1 MTANGVHGSGWR
13 PELVVLDLDG
23 TVVPYAE
30 EHVPPSPRVQ
40 AAVAA
45 TLRAGVPVIIAT
57 GRAVWSALPTAA
69 DLGLHGVE
77 LVCSNGAVVYDPDSA
92 TVLHAVTIDPGPAAR
107 ALAAGQEGLAF
118 AVEHGTEGFRTTPG
132 FPRDFPSRFLDIASM
147 PEIVAR
153 PTARLVARREA
164 PMSTGA
170 PFEIF
175 GAEVRAAR
183 ELCAAVLDPEVYGW
197 EIGYTGWIDV
207 MAPGVTKATG
217 AAMLAADLGVDASG
231 VLAVGDGEND
241 LPLFEWAG
249 RSVAMGQAPPTV
261 RAGADEVTE
270 SVTHDGAA
278 LVLERW
284 FG

>member
-1 MTANGVHGSGWR
+1 VTASNGWR
-13 PELVVLDLDG
+13 PRLVVLDLDG

-40 AAVAA
+40 AAVAS
-45 TLRAGVPVIIAT
+45 TLAAGVPVIIAT

-92 TVLHAVTIDPGPAAR
+92 SVLHAVTIDPGPAAR
-107 ALAAGQEGLAF
+107 ALAERRPELTF
-118 AVEHGTEGFRTTPG
+118 AVEHGTEGFRTTAG
-132 FPRDFPSRFLDIASM
+132 FPRDFPSRFLDATSLS
-147 PEIVAR
+147 ELTAT
-153 PTARLVARREA
+153 PTTRLVARVETPRPDEA
-164 PMSTGA
+164 S
-170 PFEIF
+170 FEIY
-175 GAEVRAAR
+175 GAEAEAAR
-183 ELCAAVLDPEVYGW
+183 DLCAAVLDPAVYGW

-241 LPLFEWAG
+241 LPLFAWAG
-249 RSVAMGQAPPTV
+249 RSVAMGQAPPDV
-261 RAGADEVTE
+261 RAAADEVTG
-270 SVTHDGAA
+270 SVAHDGAA
-278 LVLERW
+278 ELLERW

>member
-1 MTANGVHGSGWR
+1 VTSGNGWR
-13 PELVVLDLDG
+13 PGLVVLDLDG

-40 AAVAA
+40 AAVAS

-107 ALAAGQEGLAF
+107 ALTAGRPELTF

-132 FPRDFPSRFLDIASM
+132 FPRDFPSRFLDTA
-147 PEIVAR
+147 PLTDLVAA
-153 PTARLVARREA
+153 PTTRLVARVETPRPDEEA
-164 PMSTGA
+164 
-170 PFEIF
+170 FEVY
-175 GAEVRAAR
+175 GAEARAAR
-183 ELCAAVLDPEVYGW
+183 ELCAATLDPAVYGW

-217 AAMLAADLGVDASG
+217 AAMLAQDLGIDPAD

-241 LPLFEWAG
+241 LPLFAWAG
-249 RSVAMGQAPPTV
+249 RSVAMGQAPPDV
-261 RAGADEVTE
+261 RAAADEVTAT
-270 SVTHDGAA
+270 VTHDGAA
-278 LVLERW
+278 ELLERW

>member
-1 MTANGVHGSGWR
+1 MTANGARPAGWR
-13 PELVVLDLDG
+13 PQLVILDLDG

-30 EHVPPSPRVQ
+30 EHVPPSPRTQ

-92 TVLHAVTIDPGPAAR
+92 SVLHAVTIDPGPAAR
-107 ALAAGQEGLAF
+107 ALAAGKDGLTF

-132 FPRDFPSRFLDIASM
+132 FPRDFPSRFLDTASM
-147 PEIVAR
+147 AEIVAG
-153 PTARLVARREA
+153 PTTRLVARLESSRPTELSFEA
-164 PMSTGA
+164 
-170 PFEIF
+170 F
-175 GAEVRAAR
+175 GAEAAAAR
-183 ELCAAVLDPEVYGW
+183 ELCDAVLDPDVYGW

-217 AAMLAADLGVDASG
+217 AAMLAADLGVDPSG

-249 RSVAMGQAPPTV
+249 WSVAMGQAPPEV
-261 RAGADEVTE
+261 RAAADEVTA

-278 LVLERW
+278 VVLEHW

>member
-1 MTANGVHGSGWR
+1 VTADGWR
-13 PELVVLDLDG
+13 PQLVVLDLDG

-40 AAVAA
+40 AAVAS
-45 TLRAGVPVIIAT
+45 TLAAGVPVIIAT

-92 TVLHAVTIDPGPAAR
+92 SVLHAVTIDAGPAAR
-107 ALAAGQEGLAF
+107 ALVERRPELTF

-132 FPRDFPSRFLDIASM
+132 FPRDFPSRFLDSTSL
-147 PEIVAR
+147 PELVAT
-153 PTARLVARREA
+153 PTTRLVARVQTPRPDEA
-164 PMSTGA
+164 S
-170 PFEIF
+170 FEIY
-175 GAEVRAAR
+175 GAEAAAAR
-183 ELCAAVLDPEVYGW
+183 ELCAAVLDPDVYGW

-217 AAMLAADLGVDASG
+217 AAMLAVDLGVDPAD

-241 LPLFEWAG
+241 LPLFAWAG
-249 RSVAMGQAPPTV
+249 RAVAMGQAPPDV
-261 RAGADEVTE
+261 REAADEVTE

-278 LVLERW
+278 VLLERW

>member
-1 MTANGVHGSGWR
+1 VTSANGGWR
-13 PELVVLDLDG
+13 PGLVVLDLDG
-23 TVVPYAE
+23 TVVPYAD

-92 TVLHAVTIDPGPAAR
+92 TVLHAVTIDPRPAAL
-107 ALAAGQEGLAF
+107 ALAERDPELTF

-132 FPRDFPSRFLDIASM
+132 FPRDFPSRFLDDTSLA
-147 PEIVAR
+147 ELVAT
-153 PTARLVARREA
+153 PTTRLVARRETPRPDETA
-164 PMSTGA
+164 
-170 PFEIF
+170 FEIY
-175 GAEVRAAR
+175 GAEAEAAR
-183 ELCAAVLDPEVYGW
+183 ELCAATLDPEMYGW

-217 AAMLAADLGVDASG
+217 AAMLAADLDVDPAD

-241 LPLFEWAG
+241 LPLFAWAG
-249 RSVAMGQAPPTV
+249 RAVAMGQAPPDV
-261 RAGADEVTE
+261 KAAADDVTGT
-270 SVTHDGAA
+270 VTHDGAA
-278 LVLERW
+278 ELLERW

>member
-1 MTANGVHGSGWR
+1 MSSGLNGWR
-13 PELVVLDLDG
+13 PQLVVLDLDG

-45 TLRAGVPVIIAT
+45 TLAAGVPVIIAT

-92 TVLHAVTIDPGPAAR
+92 SVLHAVTIDPGPAAR
-107 ALAAGQEGLAF
+107 ALAERKPELKF
-118 AVEHGTEGFRTTPG
+118 AVEYGTEGFRTTPG
-132 FPRDFPSRFLDIASM
+132 FPRDFPSAFLDATSLADL
-147 PEIVAR
+147 VAT
-153 PTARLVARREA
+153 PTTRLVARVQTPRPDEA
-164 PMSTGA
+164 S
-170 PFEIF
+170 FEVY
-175 GAEVRAAR
+175 GAESEAAR
-183 ELCAAVLDPEVYGW
+183 ELCAAVLDPAVYGW

-217 AAMLAADLGVDASG
+217 AAMLAQDLGIDPAG

-241 LPLFEWAG
+241 LPLFAWAG
-249 RSVAMGQAPPTV
+249 RAVAMGQSPPSV
-261 RAGADEVTE
+261 RDAADEVTGT
-270 SVTHDGAA
+270 VAHDGAA
-278 LVLERW
+278 ELLERW